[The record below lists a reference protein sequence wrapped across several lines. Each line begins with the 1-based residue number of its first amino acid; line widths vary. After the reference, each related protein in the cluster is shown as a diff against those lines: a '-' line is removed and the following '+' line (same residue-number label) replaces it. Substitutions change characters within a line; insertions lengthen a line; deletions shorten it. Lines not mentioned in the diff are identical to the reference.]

1 MTVTVKFPVALES
14 DLRRFAATTGVATSA
29 VIRDA
34 VLQYLL
40 QAPKNSPGSYGLG
53 SDLFGRYSGPE
64 SLATERKAD
73 VADAWDDKQNKQR
86 LAADLRLDRAA
97 AKLKRDAKRK
107 AKRDAK

>member
-14 DLRRFAATTGVATSA
+14 DLRRFAATAGVATSA

-40 QAPKNSPGSYGLG
+40 QAPKSSPGAYGLG
-53 SDLFGRYSGPE
+53 ADLFGRYSGPE

-73 VADAWDDKQNKQR
+73 AADAWEDKQNKQR
-86 LAADLRLDRAA
+86 LTADLRLDQAA
-97 AKLKRDAKRK
+97 AKPKRNAK
-107 AKRDAK
+107 